1 MNKDEI
7 NLDQETSY
15 IQMEHN
21 DNTYRFV
28 PQSNYWICVK
38 SEDWTQRWVI
48 CSDEFGLEL
57 TKEAESRG
65 FNISQL
71 LIDNKCSK
79 RRMNVKIKKETKS
92 ESFLSLFDE
101 ESEEPSE
108 DDFISLF

>member
-7 NLDQETSY
+7 NLDQETNY
-15 IQMEHN
+15 VEMEYN
-21 DNTYRFV
+21 DNIYRFV
-28 PQSNYWICVK
+28 PQSNYWICIK

-48 CSDEFGLEL
+48 CSDEFGLKL
-57 TKEAESRG
+57 TEEAESRG
-65 FNISQL
+65 LNTKELMIQ
-71 LIDNKCSK
+71 NKCPK

-92 ESFLSLFDE
+92 ESFFSLFDE